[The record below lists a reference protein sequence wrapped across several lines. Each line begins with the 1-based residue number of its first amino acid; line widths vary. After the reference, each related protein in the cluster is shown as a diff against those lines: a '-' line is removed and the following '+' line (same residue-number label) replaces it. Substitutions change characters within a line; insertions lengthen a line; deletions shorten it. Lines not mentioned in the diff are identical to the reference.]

1 MKAKNIKLYRS
12 DKEIIKFI
20 NSKFKSL
27 KFKKMNIALTGGNS
41 WLVLYKKLLKKNIF
55 KRSYNYFLT
64 DERCT
69 KVKYLQNY
77 HKLRK
82 NFDYKIKINKFYNF
96 SDISKNLENYQKL
109 LPRRFDIIFTSL
121 GIDGHVLSWFTNDL
135 GWKSSK
141 KVSVIIEK
149 SLRVKQR
156 LTLNKNFVNKS
167 KTILLLVRKNKIKI
181 FNHSKVRKTFPINH
195 LKASHI
201 FIEK

>member
-109 LPRRFDIIFTSL
+109 LPKIVNQNYYPNHYAKIPPIIRS
-121 GIDGHVLSWFTNDL
+121 
-135 GWKSSK
+135 
-141 KVSVIIEK
+141 
-149 SLRVKQR
+149 
-156 LTLNKNFVNKS
+156 
-167 KTILLLVRKNKIKI
+167 
-181 FNHSKVRKTFPINH
+181 
-195 LKASHI
+195 
-201 FIEK
+201 